1 MGSMHT
7 GLEEHRG
14 LKEMAAFYAERA
26 KGGAGLIV
34 TGGVAPNREGWVL
47 PLAGKMSTV
56 AEAEEHKVVTSAVHE
71 NGGKIA
77 LQILHAGRY
86 AYHPFAVAPSKKKA
100 PINVVTPRALSEK
113 DVRRT
118 VDDFARTAELA
129 RSCGY
134 DGVEIMGSEGYL
146 IN

>member
-1 MGSMHT
+1 MLRRLAAVGGRRATARPLSALPRSDDDAAPFCSSTAEQPHGAYPRLFSPLTLPCGLEIRNRSLMGSMHT

-56 AEAEEHKVVTSAVHE
+56 AEAEEQKVVTDAFHE
-71 NGGKIA
+71 NIVKID
-77 LQILHAGRY
+77 LLIL
-86 AYHPFAVAPSKKKA
+86 P
-100 PINVVTPRALSEK
+100 
-113 DVRRT
+113 D
-118 VDDFARTAELA
+118 
-129 RSCGY
+129 
-134 DGVEIMGSEGYL
+134 
-146 IN
+146 

>member
-26 KGGAGLIV
+26 RGGAGLIV

-47 PLAGKMSTV
+47 PLAGKMSTP

-71 NGGKIA
+71 HGGKIA

-86 AYHPFAVAPSKKKA
+86 AYHPFAVAPSLAKRLRSTWSRRELCQKKTYRG
-100 PINVVTPRALSEK
+100 PSTTLRA
-113 DVRRT
+113 RQR
-118 VDDFARTAELA
+118 
-129 RSCGY
+129 
-134 DGVEIMGSEGYL
+134 
-146 IN
+146 